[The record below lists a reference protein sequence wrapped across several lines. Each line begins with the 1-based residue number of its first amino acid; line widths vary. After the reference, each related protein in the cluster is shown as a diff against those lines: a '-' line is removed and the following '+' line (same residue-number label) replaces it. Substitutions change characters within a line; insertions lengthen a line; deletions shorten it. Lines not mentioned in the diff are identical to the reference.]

1 MNKKVTN
8 YGKKNG
14 DIKRQTEKKIILKK
28 KMCLYL
34 FLYLATYCF
43 QIQLYATQVVAFY
56 NCENFYDTTNQI
68 IVNDEEFLPNSAK
81 GYSASRYAQKSGQLS
96 KVLFGLGQ
104 LGNKEG
110 LALLGVAEIEN
121 QYVLEKVIQ
130 SNALK
135 KYQYKYIHFNS
146 MDPRGID
153 VALIY
158 QPRFFSPYQ
167 YKSYSLKDA
176 NHFQDYAT
184 RDILL
189 VKGQLQQ
196 QWVYVLVNHW
206 PSRRGGSNLA
216 KKNRIWAATTCKR
229 IMDSIHLVDPNAYW
243 IVMGDFNDNPTNKSL
258 RTLGLDN
265 PFLPLYK
272 QGQGSL
278 AFRDSWNLFDQI
290 LLSRNWATAKPT
302 LTNYKS
308 IIYKTPD
315 MVENQGKYAGYPKR
329 TWNGDQ
335 FRGGYSD
342 HFPVAL
348 IFKPN
353 LTGNPLK

>member
-1 MNKKVTN
+1 M
-8 YGKKNG
+8 
-14 DIKRQTEKKIILKK
+14 EKKIRLFVL
-28 KMCLYL
+28 LYL
-34 FLYLATYCF
+34 LTTYF
-43 QIQLYATQVVAFY
+43 QKQLYATQVVAFY
-56 NCENFYDTTNQI
+56 NCENFYDTIHQLS
-68 IVNDEEFLPNSAK
+68 VNDEEFLPNSAK
-81 GYSASRYAQKSGQLS
+81 GYNASRYSQKTGQLS

-104 LGNKEG
+104 LGGNEG
-110 LALLGVAEIEN
+110 LALIGVAEIEN
-121 QYVLEKVIQ
+121 HYVLEKVIQ
-130 SNALK
+130 SKAIR
-135 KYQYKYIHFNS
+135 KYQYQYIHFNS
-146 MDPRGID
+146 KDPRGID

-158 QPRFFSPYQ
+158 QPRLFKPYQ
-167 YKSYSLKDA
+167 YKTYSLKDA

-189 VKGQLQQ
+189 VKGQLQA
-196 QWVYVLVNHW
+196 QWVYILVNHW
-206 PSRRGGSNLA
+206 PSRRGGSSLA
-216 KKNRIWAATTCKR
+216 KKNRIWAATNCKR
-229 IMDSIHLVDPNAYW
+229 IIDSIHSVDSNAYW

-258 RTLGLDN
+258 RTLELDN
-265 PFLPLYK
+265 PFLSLYK

-290 LLSRNWATAKPT
+290 LLSRNWKMPKSQ

-308 IIYKTPD
+308 VIYKTPD

-353 LTGNPLK
+353 LSGNPLK

>member
-1 MNKKVTN
+1 MNKIIANKPLMKIETILN
-8 YGKKNG
+8 M
-14 DIKRQTEKKIILKK
+14 KRIL
-28 KMCLYL
+28 MVYL
-34 FLYLATYCF
+34 FITYSF
-43 QIQLYATQVVAFY
+43 QNQLFAMQVVAFY
-56 NCENFYDTTNQI
+56 NCENFYDTTHQI
-68 IVNDEEFLPNSAK
+68 SVNDQEFLPNSAK
-81 GYSASRYAQKSGQLS
+81 GYSASRYTQKTAQLG
-96 KVLFGLGQ
+96 KVIFGLGQ

-110 LALLGVAEIEN
+110 VALLGVAEIEN
-121 QYVLEKVIQ
+121 QYVLEKVTQ
-130 SNALK
+130 SNAIR

-146 MDPRGID
+146 KDPRGID

-158 QPRFFSPYQ
+158 QPSLFTPYQ

-176 NHFQDYAT
+176 NHFQNYAT

-196 QWVYVLVNHW
+196 QWVYILVNHW
-206 PSRRGGSNLA
+206 PSRRGGSSLA
-216 KKNRIWAATTCKR
+216 RKNRIWAATTCKR

-258 RTLGLDN
+258 KTLGLYN
-265 PFLPLYK
+265 PFLPLFK
-272 QGQGSL
+272 QGQGTL
-278 AFRDSWNLFDQI
+278 AFRDSWNLFDQV
-290 LLSRNWATAKPT
+290 LLSPNWKANKTSIKH
-302 LTNYKS
+302 YQS
-308 IIYKTPD
+308 IIYKTTD
-315 MVENQGKYAGYPKR
+315 MIETQGKYAGYPKR

>member
-1 MNKKVTN
+1 MKK
-8 YGKKNG
+8 KKNA
-14 DIKRQTEKKIILKK
+14 DYKKNIDKNSVLKK
-28 KMCLYL
+28 RLLLMVSF
-34 FLYLATYCF
+34 FLMTYFF
-43 QIQLYATQVVAFY
+43 QNQLHATQVVAFY

-81 GYSASRYAQKSGQLS
+81 GYSASRYAQKTAQLG
-96 KVLFGLGQ
+96 KVIFGLGQ
-104 LGNKEG
+104 LGTKEG

-130 SNALK
+130 SNAIR
-135 KYQYKYIHFNS
+135 KYQYQYIHFNS
-146 MDPRGID
+146 KDPRGID

-158 QPRFFSPYQ
+158 QPRFFKPYQ
-167 YKSYSLKDA
+167 YKTYSLKDV

-189 VKGQLQQ
+189 VKGQLKA
-196 QWVYVLVNHW
+196 QWVYILVNHW

-229 IMDSIHLVDPNAYW
+229 IMDSIRLVDPNAFW
-243 IVMGDFNDNPTNKSL
+243 IVMGDFNDNPTNKSV
-258 RTLGLDN
+258 RTLDLDN
-265 PFLPLYK
+265 PFLPLFK

-290 LLSRNWATAKPT
+290 LLSRNWETPKSQ
-302 LTNYKS
+302 LNHYKS

-315 MVENQGKYAGYPKR
+315 MIETQGRYAGYPKR

-348 IFKPN
+348 IFKPKM
-353 LTGNPLK
+353 TENPLK

>member
-1 MNKKVTN
+1 MDKKVIN

-14 DIKRQTEKKIILKK
+14 EINRQTGKKIMLKK
-28 KMCLYL
+28 KMLL
-34 FLYLATYCF
+34 IIFLYLTTCGF
-43 QIQLYATQVVAFY
+43 QNQLNAMQVVAFY

-81 GYSASRYAQKSGQLS
+81 GYSASRYAQKTAQLG
-96 KVLFGLGQ
+96 KVIFGLGQ

-130 SNALK
+130 SNAIR
-135 KYQYKYIHFNS
+135 KYQYQYIHFNS
-146 MDPRGID
+146 KDPRGID

-158 QPRFFSPYQ
+158 QPRFFKPYQ
-167 YKSYSLKDA
+167 YKTYSLKDA

-196 QWVYVLVNHW
+196 QWVYILVNHW
-206 PSRRGGSNLA
+206 PSRRGGSSLA

-229 IMDSIHLVDPNAYW
+229 IMDSIQKVDQNAYW

-258 RTLGLDN
+258 RTLDLDN
-265 PFLPLYK
+265 PFLPLFK
-272 QGQGSL
+272 QGQGTL

-290 LLSRNWATAKPT
+290 LLSRNWKTNKSA
-302 LTNYKS
+302 LTRYQS

-315 MVENQGKYAGYPKR
+315 MIETQGKYTGYPKR

-353 LTGNPLK
+353 LSGNPLK

>member
-1 MNKKVTN
+1 M
-8 YGKKNG
+8 
-14 DIKRQTEKKIILKK
+14 EKKILLMIL
-28 KMCLYL
+28 CFLVVCGFQNQL
-34 FLYLATYCF
+34 F
-43 QIQLYATQVVAFY
+43 ATQVVAFY
-56 NCENFYDTTNQI
+56 NCENLYDTTNQI
-68 IVNDEEFLPNSAK
+68 SINDEEFLPSSAK
-81 GYSASRYAQKSGQLS
+81 AYSASRYVHKTTQLS

-104 LGNKEG
+104 LGKMEG

-130 SNALK
+130 SNAIK

-146 MDPRGID
+146 KDIRGID

-158 QPRFFSPYQ
+158 QPRFFTPYQ
-167 YKSYSLKDA
+167 YKSYSLQDA

-196 QWVYVLVNHW
+196 QWVYILVNHW
-206 PSRRGGSNLA
+206 PSRRGGSSLA

-229 IMDSIHLVDPNAYW
+229 IMDSIQKVDQNAFW

-265 PFLPLYK
+265 PFLSLFR

-290 LLSRNWATAKPT
+290 LLSSNWKTSNSQ

-308 IIYKTPD
+308 IIYKTTD
-315 MVENQGKYAGYPKR
+315 MIENQGKYAGYPKR
-329 TWNGDQ
+329 TWNGDE

-353 LTGNPLK
+353 LSGYPLK

>member
-1 MNKKVTN
+1 MNKKLN
-8 YGKKNG
+8 KKNKLTL
-14 DIKRQTEKKIILKK
+14 ITI
-28 KMCLYL
+28 L
-34 FLYLATYCF
+34 FLTSCVF
-43 QIQLYATQVVAFY
+43 QKQLNAMQVVAFY

-81 GYSASRYAQKSGQLS
+81 GYSASRYAQKTAQLG
-96 KVLFGLGQ
+96 KVIFGLGQ

-130 SNALK
+130 SNAIK
-135 KYQYKYIHFNS
+135 KYQYQYIHFNS
-146 MDPRGID
+146 KDPRGID

-158 QPRFFSPYQ
+158 QPRFFKPYQ
-167 YKSYSLKDA
+167 YKTYSLKDA

-196 QWVYVLVNHW
+196 QWVYILVNHW
-206 PSRRGGSNLA
+206 PSRRGGSSLA

-229 IMDSIHLVDPNAYW
+229 IMDSIQKVDPNAYW

-258 RTLGLDN
+258 KTLGLDN
-265 PFLPLYK
+265 PFLLLFK
-272 QGQGSL
+272 QGQGTL

-290 LLSRNWATAKPT
+290 LLSRNWQTNQSALTHYKP
-302 LTNYKS
+302 

-315 MVENQGKYAGYPKR
+315 MIETQGKFTGYPKR

-353 LTGNPLK
+353 LSGNPLK

>member
-1 MNKKVTN
+1 MVN
-8 YGKKNG
+8 
-14 DIKRQTEKKIILKK
+14 KIILVP
-28 KMCLYL
+28 L
-34 FLYLATYCF
+34 FFITCSF
-43 QIQLYATQVVAFY
+43 QNQIKAMQVVAFY
-56 NCENFYDTTNQI
+56 NCENFYDTTNQT

-81 GYSASRYAQKSGQLS
+81 GYSASRYTQKTAQLG
-96 KVLFGLGQ
+96 KVIFGLGQ
-104 LGNKEG
+104 LGTKEG
-110 LALLGVAEIEN
+110 VALLGVAEIEN
-121 QYVLEKVIQ
+121 QYVIEKVIQ
-130 SNALK
+130 SNPIR
-135 KYQYKYIHFNS
+135 KYQYQYIHFNS
-146 MDPRGID
+146 KDPRGID

-158 QPRFFSPYQ
+158 QPRFFKPYQ

-176 NHFQDYAT
+176 NHFKDYAT

-189 VKGQLQQ
+189 VKGQLHQ
-196 QWVYVLVNHW
+196 QWVYILVNHW

-229 IMDSIHLVDPNAYW
+229 IMDSIQKVDQNAHW

-258 RTLGLDN
+258 KTLGLDN
-265 PFLPLYK
+265 PFLPLFR
-272 QGQGSL
+272 QGQGTL

-290 LLSRNWATAKPT
+290 LLSRNWQSNQTD
-302 LTNYKS
+302 LTHYQP

-315 MVENQGKYAGYPKR
+315 MIENQGKYAGYPKR

-348 IFKPN
+348 IFKPKM
-353 LTGNPLK
+353 TGNPLK

>member
-1 MNKKVTN
+1 MSMNKIIANKPLMKIETILN
-8 YGKKNG
+8 M
-14 DIKRQTEKKIILKK
+14 KRIL
-28 KMCLYL
+28 MVYL
-34 FLYLATYCF
+34 FITFSF
-43 QIQLYATQVVAFY
+43 QNQLFAMQVVAFY
-56 NCENFYDTTNQI
+56 NCENFYDTTHQI
-68 IVNDEEFLPNSAK
+68 SVNDQEFLPNSAK
-81 GYSASRYAQKSGQLS
+81 GYSASRYTQKTAQLG
-96 KVLFGLGQ
+96 KVIFGLGQ

-110 LALLGVAEIEN
+110 VALLGVAEIEN
-121 QYVLEKVIQ
+121 QYVLEKVTQ
-130 SNALK
+130 SNAIR

-146 MDPRGID
+146 KDPRGID

-158 QPRFFSPYQ
+158 QPSLFTPYQ

-176 NHFQDYAT
+176 NHFQNYET

-196 QWVYVLVNHW
+196 QWVYILVNHW
-206 PSRRGGSNLA
+206 PSRRGGSSLA

-258 RTLGLDN
+258 KTLGLYN
-265 PFLPLYK
+265 PFLPLFK
-272 QGQGSL
+272 QGQGTL
-278 AFRDSWNLFDQI
+278 AFRDSWNLFDQV
-290 LLSRNWATAKPT
+290 LLSPNWKANKTSIKH
-302 LTNYKS
+302 YQS

-315 MVENQGKYAGYPKR
+315 MIETQGKYAGYPKR